1 MIDKYRFLDLDKTT
15 EPVMH
20 SFLWKSMSKGNKV
33 NDELFNIYI
42 ALIKYK
48 LIDTTTAKSVF
59 QDAFRGLELKNIK
72 KKINWTGSFRLL
84 IYFFARLSHRQ
95 HIISKTNYQW
105 KTLEKTFLWNKK
117 PINPKICANVYSNL
131 YTSYS
136 EPKDAIIIEDILRR
150 LF

>member
-1 MIDKYRFLDLDKTT
+1 MIDKYRFLDLYKTT
-15 EPVMH
+15 ESVKH
-20 SFLWKSMSKGNKV
+20 SFIWKSMSKRNKV

-42 ALIKYK
+42 ALIKHK
-48 LIDTTTAKSVF
+48 LIDTKTAKSEF
-59 QDAFRGLELKNIK
+59 QNAFRGLELINIK

-95 HIISKTNYQW
+95 HIISKTNDQW
-105 KTLEKTFLWNKK
+105 KILEKTFLCHKK
-117 PINPKICANVYSNL
+117 LINPNTCSNISSKL

-136 EPKDAIIIEDILRR
+136 EPKDAIIIEDILRK